1 VLIIGVK
8 ITDLPERVR
17 KYALQQ
23 IVGAPITKKQSKYKN
38 KKTVVNEI
46 KFDSKKEAQRY
57 AELIEELKRG
67 DITDLRL
74 QQTYTLQ
81 ESYMTVGGV
90 RVKAIKYI
98 ADFSYLRK
106 VDGNLRRVVE
116 DVKSRGTRT
125 PVYQMKRKMMFHKY
139 GINITEV

>member
-1 VLIIGVK
+1 MLTIGVK
-8 ITDLPERVR
+8 ITDLPERVQ

-23 IVGAPITKKQSKYKN
+23 MAGALIMKKQSKYKN

-57 AELIEELKRG
+57 AELIEELQRG

-81 ESYMTVGGV
+81 ESYMTVGGE

-106 VDGNLRRVVE
+106 VNGKWHRVVE

-125 PVYQMKRKMMFHKY
+125 PVYQMKRKMMFHNY
-139 GINITEV
+139 GISITEV